1 MHLPAETDTVE
12 EKTKMNSKTTELK
25 NGAVTVIDGGKLRIH
40 VYNTK
45 DAIDD
50 QVIVV
55 EKPHI
60 IRKGGKGVV
69 IELPCFKDSI
79 AEMTQ
84 YLEDQGIEVEGKM
97 VSYHAAGDSFLPDVK
112 AYMTE
117 SAHKYNTVGGGRGLI
132 TNFTGAFGD
141 AFDSTVTEDGER
153 IGAGKLSIAGIDM
166 VINPDSDA
174 YEVEIPEMKAVYM
187 HMLGHDCHS
196 IVAGAGHADAII
208 ANLKGY
214 LDRGFEI
221 FLSAHYGPETREDVE
236 TKIAYLENLKS
247 IASGCSSA
255 EEFKQKV
262 NEACTGYSGAN
273 YLDMTAGFFFP
284 Q

>member
-1 MHLPAETDTVE
+1 
-12 EKTKMNSKTTELK
+12 MNSEKVMLESGEMT
-25 NGAVTVIDGGKLRIH
+25 IMDCGKLRIL

-50 QVIVV
+50 QVIMV
-55 EKPHI
+55 EKPRLI
-60 IRKGGKGVV
+60 GKGGKAVV
-69 IELPCFKDSI
+69 IELPCFKNSI
-79 AEMTQ
+79 DEMTR
-84 YLEDQGIEVEGKM
+84 YIADNRISVEGKL
-97 VSYHAAGDSFLPDVK
+97 VAYHAAGDFLPEVRS
-112 AYMTE
+112 YMTE

-132 TNFTGAFGD
+132 TNFAGIFGD
-141 AFDSTVTEDGER
+141 AFDSTVTEDGDR
-153 IGAGKLSIAGIDM
+153 IEGGKLTIADIEM
-166 VINPDSDA
+166 VINPDNDA
-174 YEVEIPEMKAVYM
+174 YEVEIPEAKAVYM

-236 TKIAYLENLKS
+236 TKIRYLEDLKA
-247 IASGCSSA
+247 IASASASA

-262 NEACTGYSGAN
+262 NEAFPGYSGSN

>member
-55 EKPHI
+55 EKPHM

-262 NEACTGYSGAN
+262 NEACPGYSGAN

>member
-1 MHLPAETDTVE
+1 
-12 EKTKMNSKTTELK
+12 MNSRTIELR
-25 NGAVTVIDGGKLRIH
+25 NGAVTIIDGEKLRIH

-55 EKPHI
+55 ERPHA

-69 IELPCFKDSI
+69 IELPCFKSSI
-79 AEMTQ
+79 EEMTS
-84 YLEDQGIEVEGKM
+84 YLRDSGIDVEGKL
-97 VSYHAAGDSFLPDVK
+97 VAYHAAGDTFLPGVK

-117 SAHKYNTVGGGRGLI
+117 SAHRYNTVGGGKGLI
-132 TNFTGAFGD
+132 DGFTGAFGD

-166 VINPDSDA
+166 VINPDNDA

-196 IVAGAGHADAII
+196 IVAGPGHADAII
-208 ANLKGY
+208 ANLQGY
-214 LDRGFEI
+214 LDRGFEL
-221 FLSAHYGPETREDVE
+221 FLSAHYGPETRQDVE
-236 TKIAYLENLKS
+236 TKIAYLRDLKD
-247 IASGCSSA
+247 IAAGCSSA
-255 EEFKQKV
+255 EEFTDRV
-262 NEACTGYSGAN
+262 NGRYPGYSGAN
-273 YLDMTAGFFFP
+273 YLGMTAGFFFP